1 MQPAMIENLFGEA
14 LGGPMAAFLQ
24 VLMIDLVLAGDNAV
38 AVGLAAAGLPHEQRK
53 KVILY
58 GLAAAVGLRIFF
70 ALITVQ
76 LLQVGGVLIVAG
88 GLLLLYV
95 CWRMWRDLRAGHGME
110 DAQAHAG
117 LEDATG
123 VDVDSSGAVGDGAAL
138 AGQPRKTFKQAFLT
152 IFIADVSM
160 SLDNVLAVAG
170 AAREHPT
177 VLVIGLVL
185 SIALMGVAATY
196 IAKLLHRFPIIGYIG
211 LVIVLFVAGRMIFEG
226 YRDLVV
232 DSGRTEAHNAFMP
245 GFLDI
250 SPEEQEHLRN
260 GSGGAEH

>member
-1 MQPAMIENLFGEA
+1 MQPAMIENLLGGE
-14 LGGPMAAFLQ
+14 LGGPITAFLQ

-38 AVGLAAAGLPHEQRK
+38 AVGLAAAGLPHEQRR

-58 GLAAAVGLRIFF
+58 GLGAAVALRIAF

-76 LLQVGGVLIVAG
+76 LLSFGGWLIVAG

-95 CWRMWRDLRAGHGME
+95 CWRMWRDLRSGHE
-110 DAQAHAG
+110 ESEAQAHAG

-123 VDVDSSGAVGDGAAL
+123 VDVNSSGAVGGAAL
-138 AGQPRKTFKQAFLT
+138 ARPPKTFKQAFLT

-177 VLVIGLVL
+177 VLVLGLIL
-185 SIALMGVAATY
+185 SIALMGIAATW
-196 IAKLLHRFPIIGYIG
+196 IAKLLHRFPIIGYVG
-211 LVIVLFVAGRMIFEG
+211 LLIVLFVAGRMIYEG
-226 YRDLVV
+226 YRDVVV
-232 DSGRTEAHNAFMP
+232 DTGRLDAYNAAAP

-250 SPEEQEHLRN
+250 SPEEAEHLRN
-260 GSGGAEH
+260 GAPGEAH

>member
-1 MQPAMIENLFGEA
+1 MIENLFGAEA
-14 LGGPMAAFLQ
+14 GGAIAAFLQ

-38 AVGLAAAGLPHEQRK
+38 AVGLAAAGLPAGQRK

-58 GLAAAVGLRIFF
+58 GLGAAVALRIIF

-76 LLQVGGVLIVAG
+76 LLQIGGILIVAG

-95 CWRMWRDLRAGHGME
+95 CWRMWRDLRAGHSFE
-110 DAQAHAG
+110 EEPDAAAG
-117 LEDATG
+117 LDGTAT
-123 VDVDSSGAVGDGAAL
+123 VKPA
-138 AGQPRKTFKQAFLT
+138 KTFKQAFLT

-170 AAREHPT
+170 AARDHPII
-177 VLVIGLVL
+177 LVIGLVL
-185 SIALMGVAATY
+185 SIILMGVAATA

-211 LVIVLFVAGRMIFEG
+211 LVIVLFVAGRMIYEG
-226 YRDLVV
+226 YRDVVV
-232 DSGRTEAHNAFMP
+232 DQGRTEAHNAVMP

-250 SPEEQEHLRN
+250 GPDEEAHHRGEGR
-260 GSGGAEH
+260 GGH

>member
-1 MQPAMIENLFGEA
+1 MIENFFGGE
-14 LGGPMAAFLQ
+14 LGSQVSAFLQ

-38 AVGLAAAGLPHEQRK
+38 AVGLAAAGLPQEQRR

-58 GLAAAVGLRIFF
+58 GLGAAVALRILF

-76 LLQVGGVLIVAG
+76 LLQVGGWLIVAG

-95 CWRMWRDLRAGHGME
+95 CWRMWRDLRAGHGE
-110 DAQAHAG
+110 ENARAEAS

-123 VDVDSSGAVGDGAAL
+123 VDVNSSNSMGGAAL
-138 AGQPRKTFKQAFLT
+138 ARPAKTFKQAFLT

-170 AAREHPT
+170 AAKDHPN
-177 VLVIGLVL
+177 VLIIGLVL
-185 SIALMGVAATY
+185 SIALMGVAATW

-211 LVIVLFVAGRMIFEG
+211 LAIVLFVAGRMVFEG
-226 YRDLVV
+226 YRDVVV
-232 DSGRTEAHNAFMP
+232 DTGRTEAHNASAP
-245 GFLDI
+245 AFLDI
-250 SPEEQEHLRN
+250 SPKEEAHLR
-260 GSGGAEH
+260 GETDEADH

>member
-1 MQPAMIENLFGEA
+1 MFETFFAGDLGAQLIDLFE
-14 LGGPMAAFLQ
+14 

-38 AVGLAAAGLPHEQRK
+38 AVGLAAAGLPAEQRR
-53 KVILY
+53 KVVLY
-58 GLAAAVGLRIFF
+58 GLGAAVGLRIAF

-76 LLQVGGVLIVAG
+76 LLQVGGILILGG

-95 CWRMWRDLRAGHGME
+95 CWRMWKDLRSGHE
-110 DAQAHAG
+110 EESARAEAG

-123 VDVDSSGAVGDGAAL
+123 VDVDGSASIGGAA
-138 AGQPRKTFKQAFLT
+138 AVIGGRKTFRQAFLQV
-152 IFIADVSM
+152 FLADVSM

-170 AAREHPT
+170 AAREHPHI
-177 VLVIGLVL
+177 LLIGLLV

-211 LVIVLFVAGRMIFEG
+211 LVIVLFVAGRMIWEG

-232 DSGRTEAHNAFMP
+232 DSGRLEAHNAAVP

-250 SPEEQEHLRN
+250 GEKEAAHLR
-260 GSGGAEH
+260 GEVDEGDH

>member
-1 MQPAMIENLFGEA
+1 MQPAMIESLLGEELAGPA
-14 LGGPMAAFLQ
+14 LAFLQ

-38 AVGLAAAGLPHEQRK
+38 AVGLAAAGLPQEQRK

-58 GLAAAVGLRIFF
+58 GLAAAVALRILF

-76 LLQVGGVLIVAG
+76 LLQVGGILIVAG

-95 CWRMWRDLRAGHGME
+95 CWRMWNDLRAGHGPGVDE
-110 DAQAHAG
+110 GEGAAG
-117 LEDATG
+117 LEGTAKIKP
-123 VDVDSSGAVGDGAAL
+123 A
-138 AGQPRKTFKQAFLT
+138 KTFKQAFLT

-170 AAREHPT
+170 AAKDHPT
-177 VLVIGLVL
+177 VLIIGLLL
-185 SIALMGVAATY
+185 SIALMGVAATW

-211 LVIVLFVAGRMIFEG
+211 LLIVLFVAGRMIFEG
-226 YRDLVV
+226 YRDVVV
-232 DSGRTEAHNAFMP
+232 DSGRTEAHNAVTP

-250 SPEEQEHLRN
+250 SPEEAAHH
-260 GSGGAEH
+260 SGAVDDADH